1 MRLFLPINP
10 VFAVYTSVANAKHTK
25 WLNRYADIVPLD
37 PANPMAVRQLVKEVD
52 KGRPVVIFLKG
63 ELR

>member
-1 MRLFLPINP
+1 M
-10 VFAVYTSVANAKHTK
+10 ANAKHTK